1 MTRLEKYLINIHAL
15 YQLDNLIKSLL
26 MMAFHQLIYILYI
39 LLGISLGM
47 KYIHSQNVVHRDLK
61 PDNILLDENFYPR
74 ISDFGSSSIAN
85 SNISQYIMKSQ
96 EGTPLYMPPEVFEN
110 ESYDYKVDVYSFS
123 LIAYELLTGNRPF
136 S

>member
-1 MTRLEKYLINIHAL
+1 
-15 YQLDNLIKSLL
+15 
-26 MMAFHQLIYILYI
+26 
-39 LLGISLGM
+39 M